1 MIAILSGIK
10 DKLSLL
16 LVLSIV
22 GGLFFGYNNDMRF
35 LKPLVAYLL
44 FLMIYPMMITLSIE
58 EVVKSFRDWKA
69 IGLSLAINFIFAPA
83 VALALGKLF
92 FSNEPMLFTGLMLM
106 AILPTSG
113 MTASWTGLSGGNLKL
128 SLVMMS
134 VNLIAAAFLLPLYLN
149 FFVSDVAVV
158 DTGMVFTSVLKVV
171 LIPLLLGD
179 ATRRLIIKKYGKSK
193 YKGLKPALGGA
204 SSIGVVSVVF
214 IAVALKSPAIIGQ
227 WTLALRTLV
236 PVVMLYVMILAI
248 SHILGS
254 KLLSVEDSL
263 ALVYSTTMR
272 NLTIALGIL
281 MVAFGESLA
290 VFLLALA
297 YMVQVPLAAGY
308 MKLIKFADERKR
320 IKMSLEVGN
329 V

>member
-1 MIAILSGIK
+1 MIRILSGIK
-10 DKLSLL
+10 DRLSFL

-35 LKPLVAYLL
+35 LKPLIAYLL
-44 FLMIYPMMITLSIE
+44 FLMIYPMMITLSVG
-58 EVVKSFRDWKA
+58 EVVKSLSDWKA
-69 IGLSLAINFIFAPA
+69 IGLSLAINFIIAPA
-83 VALALGKLF
+83 VALVLGKIF

-134 VNLIAAAFLLPLYLN
+134 VNLLAAAFLLPLYLN
-149 FFVSDVAVV
+149 VFVSGVALV
-158 DTGMVFTSVLKVV
+158 DTGMVFSSVLKVV
-171 LIPLLLGD
+171 LIPLVLGD
-179 ATRRLIIKKYGKSK
+179 ATRRLIIKKYGDSK
-193 YKGLKPALGGA
+193 YRGLKPALGGA

-214 IAVALKSPAIIGQ
+214 IAVSLKSPVIIGQ
-227 WTLALRTLV
+227 LTLALRTLV
-236 PVVMLYVMILAI
+236 PVVILYAMILAV
-248 SHILGS
+248 SHMLGRR
-254 KLLSVEDSL
+254 LLSADDAI

-272 NLTIALGIL
+272 NLTVSLGIL

-290 VFLLALA
+290 VFLLAIA

-308 MKLIKFADERKR
+308 MKLIKFADERKE